1 MAVIARSPAQVVA
14 GEMTYASPEA
24 TWRDALAIASVIA
37 NRAISLGVTPQQVVG
52 IQKEFNAYNKGL
64 PAGANVDLAQQAI
77 DNVNEF
83 GPTTTATFYAMPRA
97 VHNLPPGLNQID
109 AVEGGHR
116 FFEDPQ
122 ERGIRTSVGTRA
134 PTNLATAR
142 SAAAQRAEYEQ
153 RLAAEEGMPTPE
165 ARPDILNISQNPA
178 LLSAAPLSQVD
189 PNISTGVPAISALTQ
204 MPDMALAQSLQ
215 SPQAAINSPQAL
227 QAALSSMGSGML
239 AQRDYM
245 PNVEVAQGARPG
257 QPAMAN
263 VDAAKG
269 SRIGSVD
276 MARFGEEVGPV
287 ARSVKTVSIPAQIN
301 TPQALSDALSVV
313 GLEQSMDAQRT
324 TAMPSV
330 DVAKSGR
337 IGSMPTVD
345 VAKSDRAI
353 ASPQSRFAGP
363 QNVPISQ
370 SDIARAFV
378 NATGQSAFDP
388 SFTEGLMSPSNPVVP
403 SAVSTVSITPDMV
416 NSPEALSAALS
427 AISGAQESPAEANTS
442 ALQSAVDSA
451 VRGPTPSLSADNAL
465 QAAIDGAVRGPT
477 PSSFSMTDNPLQAAI
492 DSAAKP
498 PTSVAS
504 QPSLG
509 VNSPEMQAMRDRVQ
523 QQSIDLQSA
532 VDQANANGKMLSFER
547 TTIPANVPES
557 QVAQSNFA
565 DGLMAA
571 RSTIPSDVVTA
582 GAEMDTA
589 DPTAEASL
597 SSASRTAP
605 STTMTPEQKSAYAEM
620 AQAGFGAGMLNLAGT
635 GRINGFGDFVP
646 TVAQTPAATPAAT
659 VTPQAISGY
668 QQAAESM
675 AKAGMLNIGQ
685 QPPTDLSGNLPT
697 NFDVLG
703 TAAVTPAVP
712 ALETVDVAP
721 QPTVAAPVDD
731 VAPAQ
736 ITAAVP
742 SVTRNMPAVQA
753 RQASAMDV
761 WNGKAQTGIATDGS
775 TVSRLSDNKIGRY
788 VPSFDYT
795 TFSTD
800 DGSTW
805 SAPVKGNMLTPTA
818 SVTPSVQPATNQSL
832 IGRLMSVLTGTVPAS
847 ASPADMGPSM
857 GLDGGMSVGRDGPA
871 GAPSGSGPGGIG
883 QTDAGGFGSTRGRD
897 PLGTY

>member
-52 IQKEFNAYNKGL
+52 IQKEFNAYAKGL
-64 PAGANVDLAQQAI
+64 PAGADVELAQQAI

-97 VHNLPPGLNQID
+97 VDNLPPGLNQID
-109 AVEGGHR
+109 AVDGGHR
-116 FFEDPQ
+116 YFEDPQ
-122 ERGIRTSVGTRA
+122 ERGIRTAVGTRA

-165 ARPDILNISQNPA
+165 ARPDILNITQNPA
-178 LLSAAPLSQVD
+178 LLSAAPLSMVD
-189 PNISTGVPAISALTQ
+189 PNISTGIPAISALTQ

-227 QAALSSMGSGML
+227 QAALSSMGAGML

-245 PNVEVAQGARPG
+245 PNVEVAQGVQPG
-257 QPAMAN
+257 QPEMAN

-276 MARFGEEVGPV
+276 MSRFGEEVGPV

-301 TPQALSDALSVV
+301 TPRALSDALSVA
-313 GLEQSMDAQRT
+313 GLEQGMDAQRT

-370 SDIARAFV
+370 ADIARAFV
-378 NATGQSAFDP
+378 NATGQSQFDP
-388 SFTEGLMSPSNPVVP
+388 SFTEGLMSASNPVVP
-403 SAVSTVSITPDMV
+403 SAVPTASITPDMI
-416 NSPEALSAALS
+416 NSPEALSAAIS
-427 AISGAQESPAEANTS
+427 AINGGQVPSSSTNTN

-451 VRGPTPSLSADNAL
+451 ARGPTPSLSADNAL

-477 PSSFSMTDNPLQAAI
+477 PSSFSMTDNPMQAAI
-492 DSAAKP
+492 DGAAKSP
-498 PTSVAS
+498 ATVAA

-532 VDQANANGKMLSFER
+532 VDEANANGNMLSFER
-547 TTIPANVPES
+547 TSIPADVPAN
-557 QVAQSNFA
+557 Q
-565 DGLMAA
+565 
-571 RSTIPSDVVTA
+571 T
-582 GAEMDTA
+582 EMDTT

-597 SSASRTAP
+597 ASASRTAP
-605 STTMTPEQKSAYAEM
+605 SVTMTPEQKSAYAEM
-620 AQAGFGAGMLNLAGT
+620 AQAGFGAGLVNLAGN
-635 GRINGFGDFVP
+635 GRINGFGEWTPNVATTATP
-646 TVAQTPAATPAAT
+646 SLPAQTM
-659 VTPQAISGY
+659 TPQQIAGY
-668 QQAAESM
+668 EEAAKSF
-675 AKAGMLNIGQ
+675 AQAGMLNIGQ

-703 TAAVTPAVP
+703 TAATPTVP
-712 ALETVDVAP
+712 ALETVEVAP
-721 QPTVAAPVDD
+721 QPTVAAPVED

-736 ITAAVP
+736 ITPAVTNAVP
-742 SVTRNMPAVQA
+742 SVTKSLPAAQQ
-753 RQASAMDV
+753 RQSSAMDV
-761 WNGKAQTGIATDGS
+761 WNGSATTGIATDGS
-775 TVSRLSDNKIGRY
+775 TVSRLSGSKIGRY
-788 VPSFDYT
+788 DPKFNQT
-795 TFSTD
+795 MFSID
-800 DGSTW
+800 DGTTW
-805 SAPVKGNMLTPTA
+805 SNPVAGNQLVQA
-818 SVTPSVQPATNQSL
+818 AAKAIQPSVAPAAQPSGGL
-832 IGRLMSVLTGTVPAS
+832 LSRLMSVLTGQVPTAV
-847 ASPADMGPSM
+847 SPTDIGPTM

-871 GAPSGSGPGGIG
+871 GAPSGWGPGGSVTSPG
-883 QTDAGGFGSTRGRD
+883 SAGGYGSTNGID
-897 PLGTY
+897 PNSTR